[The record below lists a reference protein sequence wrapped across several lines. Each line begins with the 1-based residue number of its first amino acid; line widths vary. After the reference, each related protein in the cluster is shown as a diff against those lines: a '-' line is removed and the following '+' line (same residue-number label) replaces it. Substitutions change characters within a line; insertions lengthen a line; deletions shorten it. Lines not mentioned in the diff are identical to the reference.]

1 MNERP
6 DSAPSSPVSAPS
18 ETPLTMVT
26 AQAIREAY
34 ETHLRPFV
42 RHTPLFTSASIAR
55 KAACDDLY
63 LKMENLQRTG
73 SFKIRGATCRIAQMT
88 ESERAHGVI
97 TASAGNH
104 AQGVA
109 LAARNFGVGATVYMP
124 QTGSIA
130 KIQATEN
137 YGATVVL
144 EGANFDEAVAAAKA
158 KSAET
163 GAIFIS
169 AYDDDAI
176 ITGQGSLGVELLE
189 DLPDVDTLL
198 IPIGGGG
205 LFSGVATVVKAAR
218 PSCRIIGV
226 QAEGADGAAQSF
238 RAGHLLPRKAPIATI
253 ADGIAIKSPSPR
265 TFAYIQRYADDVVTV
280 TDESMAQAIL
290 LLMTRAKVVVEPS
303 GAAGLAAL
311 IEHPGLSVGKTAV
324 ILCGGNIDVKLLAD
338 LIERGMIRSHRYFH
352 FFTAVSDKPGG
363 LAKLLEAVASQGGN
377 VMEVTHNRI
386 SSGVAY
392 GMTGVEM
399 LIEVRNEAHIA
410 AMEASLTE
418 FGYPVRRLE

>member
-1 MNERP
+1 MEQRP
-6 DSAPSSPVSAPS
+6 DPTSDPLASST
-18 ETPLTMVT
+18 TPTLVT
-26 AQAIREAY
+26 VEAIREAY
-34 ETHLRPFV
+34 EAHLRPFV
-42 RHTPLFTSASIAR
+42 WHTPLFTSASIAR
-55 KAACDDLY
+55 KANCEQLY

-73 SFKIRGATCRIAQMT
+73 SFKIRGATCRVAQMT
-88 ESERAHGVI
+88 VDERQRGVI

-109 LAARNFGVGATVYMP
+109 LAARNAGVTATVYMP
-124 QTGSIA
+124 RNGSIA

-137 YGATVVL
+137 YGAAVVL

-158 KSAET
+158 RSAET
-163 GAIFIS
+163 GAVFIS

-176 ITGQGSLGVELLE
+176 ITGQGSLGLELLE
-189 DLPDVDTLL
+189 DLPDMDTVLV
-198 IPIGGGG
+198 PIGGGG
-205 LFSGVATVVKAAR
+205 LFAGVATAIKASR

-226 QAEGADGAAQSF
+226 QAEGADGAARSF
-238 RAGHLLPRKAPIATI
+238 RAGHLLPRTTPISTI

-280 TDESMAQAIL
+280 SDENMAQAIL

-311 IEHPGLSVGKTAV
+311 IEHPGLAVGKTAV
-324 ILCGGNIDVKLLAD
+324 ILCGGNLDVKLLAD

-363 LAKLLEAVASQGGN
+363 LAKLLEAVAAQGGN

-399 LIEVRNEAHIA
+399 LVEVRNEAHITTLK
-410 AMEASLTE
+410 ESLSDC
-418 FGYPVRRLE
+418 GYPVKRLD

>member
-1 MNERP
+1 MKPSP
-6 DSAPSSPVSAPS
+6 DSTSSSPVSLQNDA
-18 ETPLTMVT
+18 PLTMVT
-26 AQAIREAY
+26 AEAIREAY
-34 ETHLRPFV
+34 ETHLKPFV

-55 KAACDDLY
+55 KATCEDLY

-73 SFKIRGATCRIAQMT
+73 SFKIRGATCRVAQM
-88 ESERAHGVI
+88 SEEERKRGVI

-109 LAARNFGVGATVYMP
+109 LAARNFGVTATVYMP
-124 QTGSIA
+124 RTGSIA

-163 GAIFIS
+163 GAVFVS

-176 ITGQGSLGVELLE
+176 ITGQGSLGIELLQ
-189 DLPDVDTLL
+189 DLPDVDTVL

-205 LFSGVATVVKAAR
+205 LFSGVATAIKAER

-226 QAEGADGAAQSF
+226 QAEGADSAAKSF
-238 RAGHLLPRKAPIATI
+238 HAGHLLPRKAPIATI

-280 TDESMAQAIL
+280 SDESMAQAIL

-311 IEHPGLSVGKTAV
+311 IEHPGLSFGKTAV

-338 LIERGMIRSHRYFH
+338 LIERGMIRSNRYFH

-363 LAKLLEAVASQGGN
+363 LAKLLEAVAAQGGN

-399 LIEVRNEAHIA
+399 LVEVRNEAHIT
-410 AMEASLTE
+410 AMETNLIDC
-418 FGYPVRRLE
+418 GYPVRRLD

>member
-1 MNERP
+1 MIPSRA
-6 DSAPSSPVSAPS
+6 SASYASP
-18 ETPLTMVT
+18 LIT
-26 AQAIREAY
+26 ATAIRAAYEAY
-34 ETHLRPFV
+34 IRPVV

-55 KAACDDLY
+55 KVGCEDLH

-73 SFKIRGATCRIAQMT
+73 SFKIRGATCRIAQLT
-88 ESERAHGVI
+88 DEERLQGVI

-109 LAARNFGVGATVYMP
+109 LAARTAGVAATVFMP
-124 QTGSIA
+124 RNGSIA

-137 YGATVVL
+137 YGATVIL
-144 EGANFDEAVAAAKA
+144 EGANFDEAVAAAQA
-158 KSAET
+158 RSTAT
-163 GAIFIS
+163 GAVFIS

-176 ITGQGSLGVELLE
+176 ITGQGSLGIELLE
-189 DLPDVDTLL
+189 DLPDVETVL

-205 LFSGVATVVKAAR
+205 LFSGVATAIKAAR
-218 PSCRIIGV
+218 PLCRIIGI
-226 QAEGADGAAQSF
+226 QAAGADSAARSF
-238 RAGHLLPRKAPIATI
+238 RTGRLSPRDTPCDTI

-280 TDESMAQAIL
+280 SDEAMAAAIL

-311 IEHPGLSVGKTAV
+311 MEHPSLGVGRTATL
-324 ILCGGNIDVKLLAD
+324 LCGGNIDVKLLAD
-338 LIERGMIRSHRYFH
+338 LIERGMIRARRYFH

-363 LAKLLEAVASQGGN
+363 LARLLEAVAKEGGN

-386 SSGVAY
+386 SPGVAY

-399 LIEVRNEAHIA
+399 LVEVRNEAHIA
-410 AMEASLTE
+410 ALEASLTE
-418 FGYPVRRLE
+418 HGFHVRHLS